1 MPHKV
6 KTLKPSNFETI
17 DSAVFNWVDK
27 VLDIHSTTN
36 QGWKKV
42 HVMWLTAERAAQ
54 RERRRTNGADALIFP
69 MISVERT
76 SVGKTAV
83 ASRPIPGNVFPV
95 RDYRKGSYRIH
106 KRINQEK
113 TKNFRNADSV
123 DVYGQNNFP
132 WKDSF
137 GKKIPNQKI
146 VYQTITAPM
155 PVYYDLSYT
164 INIRTDYQQQM
175 NEVMQPFMVLAGGI
189 NQFILE
195 KDGYSYEAFIEDNYP
210 SDNNVS
216 NLSEEEKKYETTV
229 TLKVLG
235 FILGSGK
242 NQETPKMVIRE
253 NTVELKFQRE
263 RVVLGDI
270 NEYGID
276 DNKEKEPL
284 RPRHKEPFPFDS

>member
-175 NEVMQPFMVLAGGI
+175 NELITPFITRPGQI
-189 NQFILE
+189 F
-195 KDGYSYEAFIEDNYP
+195 
-210 SDNNVS
+210 
-216 NLSEEEKKYETTV
+216 
-229 TLKVLG
+229 
-235 FILGSGK
+235 
-242 NQETPKMVIRE
+242 PKRKRNM
-253 NTVELKFQRE
+253 KQQ
-263 RVVLGDI
+263 
-270 NEYGID
+270 
-276 DNKEKEPL
+276 
-284 RPRHKEPFPFDS
+284 